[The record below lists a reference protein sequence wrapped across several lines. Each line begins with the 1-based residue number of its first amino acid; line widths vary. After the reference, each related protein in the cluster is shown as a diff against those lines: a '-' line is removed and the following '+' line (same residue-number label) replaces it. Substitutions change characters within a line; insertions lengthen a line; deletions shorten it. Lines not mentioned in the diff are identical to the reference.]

1 MKRFLFVLLALLLV
15 GCSCQPEVEELE
27 PFKGF
32 SLPSELDE
40 ETAYSLPN
48 TLTYDGKE
56 YNITYDASSLFGENN
71 VIIGVNEDKVV
82 TISAEVEIDGKTYTF
97 NHQITI
103 KNIIDPFKNFD
114 IIAVTESGAL
124 VTFPKTLTYEGKDYL
139 VTYTFDPKLTDEG
152 RVDPYLPDSQMTIEA
167 KVTINGVDYKATYIV
182 LINRATI
189 DPFTNLYMPDVVY
202 SKQALGLDEQVNYE
216 GVNYPVT
223 YKFTPDIIEN
233 GVAPVVEEDTVVAIN
248 ASVIINDIKYVKEFN
263 ITIARPETSGPE
275 FDEVLKNLPIPNV
288 IATERYIELQKAALI
303 EDLEFIIDYQSSDES
318 LLTNEGK
325 VVAGKGAKTVD
336 LTASIT
342 HLGETYSHTYTIN
355 IAAVTATEVLNSINL
370 PEEVDD
376 NIDIPTE
383 FRGYHIDWFSDNERA
398 LSSTG
403 ILSFVSEPTTVN
415 LNAMI
420 LDDEMPDRDYVIIAK
435 PFNAQR
441 RLNAALPLI
450 SVPAYVTHSLRFE
463 LPYDVKYSWQASTGG
478 VIFED
483 GIIVRGEQEIQT
495 TLTLTLTAGEETM
508 AINYEVTIEK
518 QNITT
523 GDAYNILHRVKS
535 GDFNGAFSNLLFE
548 NDRLVLD
555 PTKLSGYYESLEIPV
570 SGVRGVEGSYSLSSS
585 QNATGELLIRLKVGS
600 TWSQYFTYGPWGLG
614 NQHSSLSA
622 HGDAI
627 ASMDTDMISV
637 KNSQVA
643 SAVQYKV
650 VLRRTALDVPSPKLA
665 LVNISL
671 VRSALPTTI
680 DINSLPREV
689 DYDVPKVNQNEV
701 PSIGNK
707 ICSGTSSTMLLKY
720 KGYNFS
726 DKDVYENRYVSYLLW
741 DYRINYPGN
750 WVFNTHGMSGFG
762 ELSYVRRIYN
772 IEDMLYHL
780 AHHGPMAASISGDVY
795 HLDRRLYNTGGH
807 LIVVRGYRID
817 NNGNITILV
826 NDPNVNSRF
835 GSQFFVYIEMTEA
848 RFKQVWRSVFYV
860 IE

>member
-32 SLPSELDE
+32 NLPSELDE

-56 YNITYDASSLFGENN
+56 YNITYDTSSLFGENN
-71 VIIGVNEDKVV
+71 IIIGVNEDKVV

-103 KNIIDPFKNFD
+103 KNIVDPFKNFD
-114 IIAVTESGAL
+114 IITATESGAL
-124 VTFPKTLTYEGKDYL
+124 VTFPKKLTYEGKEYS
-139 VTYTFDPKLTDEG
+139 VTYTFDPELTDEG
-152 RVDPYLPDSQMTIEA
+152 RVDPHIPGSQMTVEA
-167 KVTINGVDYKATYIV
+167 KVTINGVDYKAIYIV
-182 LINRATI
+182 LINQATI
-189 DPFTNLYMPDVVY
+189 DPFTNLYMPEVVY
-202 SKQALGLDEQVNYE
+202 SNQALGLDEQVNYE

-223 YKFTPDIIEN
+223 YKFTPDIIED
-233 GVAPVVEEDTVVAIN
+233 GIAPIVEEDTVVAVD

-263 ITIARPETSGPE
+263 ITIARPETSSSE
-275 FDEVLKNLPIPNV
+275 FDEALKNLPIPNA
-288 IATERYIELQKAALI
+288 IATERYIELQKVALI
-303 EDLEFIIDYQSSDES
+303 EDLEFTIDYQSSDES
-318 LLTNEGK
+318 LITNEGK

-383 FRGYHIDWFSDNERA
+383 FRGYHIDWFSDNERV

-403 ILSFVSEPTTVN
+403 VLSFVSEPTTVN

-441 RLNAALPLI
+441 RLNAALPFI
-450 SVPAYVTHSLRFE
+450 SVPTYVTRSLRFE

-483 GIIVRGEQEIQT
+483 GVIVRGEQEIQT

-508 AINYEVTIEK
+508 AMNYEVTIEK

-535 GDFNGAFSNLLFE
+535 GDFNGTFSNLLFE

-570 SGVRGVEGSYSLSSS
+570 SEVRGVEGSYSVSSS

-614 NQHSSLSA
+614 NQHSSLS
-622 HGDAI
+622 
-627 ASMDTDMISV
+627 
-637 KNSQVA
+637 
-643 SAVQYKV
+643 
-650 VLRRTALDVPSPKLA
+650 
-665 LVNISL
+665 
-671 VRSALPTTI
+671 
-680 DINSLPREV
+680 
-689 DYDVPKVNQNEV
+689 
-701 PSIGNK
+701 
-707 ICSGTSSTMLLKY
+707 
-720 KGYNFS
+720 
-726 DKDVYENRYVSYLLW
+726 
-741 DYRINYPGN
+741 
-750 WVFNTHGMSGFG
+750 
-762 ELSYVRRIYN
+762 
-772 IEDMLYHL
+772 
-780 AHHGPMAASISGDVY
+780 
-795 HLDRRLYNTGGH
+795 
-807 LIVVRGYRID
+807 
-817 NNGNITILV
+817 
-826 NDPNVNSRF
+826 
-835 GSQFFVYIEMTEA
+835 
-848 RFKQVWRSVFYV
+848 
-860 IE
+860 